1 MKEKRDCKIVQDLL
15 PNYIEK
21 LTNEETN
28 KYITEHLN
36 ECKDCKKVLK
46 EMQNDIR
53 LDEAER
59 DKKEVN
65 YIKKFNIKF
74 KLIRNILIII
84 VVLFIIFVGR
94 KTFILTNMANKASKI
109 EQDNYYLKVTSYSSE
124 VANSSEYYIKDGM
137 I

>member
-74 KLIRNILIII
+74 KLIRNILII
-84 VVLFIIFVGR
+84 L
-94 KTFILTNMANKASKI
+94 L
-109 EQDNYYLKVTSYSSE
+109 
-124 VANSSEYYIKDGM
+124 
-137 I
+137 